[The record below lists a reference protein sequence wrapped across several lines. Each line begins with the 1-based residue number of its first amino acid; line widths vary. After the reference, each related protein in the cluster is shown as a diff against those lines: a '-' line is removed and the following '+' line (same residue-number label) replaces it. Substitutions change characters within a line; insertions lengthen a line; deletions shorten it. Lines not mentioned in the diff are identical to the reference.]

1 LVYFDHNRRRSADTD
16 TEESVMPLLNIVPP
30 DEAQGVVAEN
40 YSLFLKMAG
49 MVPAPF
55 QMMSVSPA
63 LQSMV
68 KGQIQYYFGHPTLN
82 PALLAMIRLL
92 VAEQNNYHYCVSLNT
107 GVLKQFGIADD
118 DQVMAMM
125 ADPGKAPLSDKDRAM
140 LSFVLKAVKTPQAVE
155 AADVEG
161 LRALGW
167 TDADILDA
175 TAHGVNMVS
184 TGIMFKAFKMDEAE
198 AC

>member
-1 LVYFDHNRRRSADTD
+1 
-16 TEESVMPLLNIVPP
+16 MPLLEVVAP
-30 DEAQGVVAEN
+30 DKAQGVVAEN
-40 YSLFLKMAG
+40 YAPFLKMAG

-55 QMMSVSPA
+55 QMMSASPA
-63 LQSMV
+63 LQSLV
-68 KGQIQYYFGHPTLN
+68 KGQIQYFMAHPTLN

-92 VAEQNNYHYCVSLNT
+92 VAEQNDYHYCVSLNT
-107 GVLKQFGIADD
+107 GILKQFGIADD

-125 ADPGKAPLSDKDRAM
+125 ADPNKAPLSDKDRAM
-140 LSFVLKAVKTPQAVE
+140 LGFVLKAVKTPQAIE
-155 AADVEG
+155 AADVEA

-175 TAHGVNMVS
+175 TSHGVNMVS
-184 TGIMFKAFKMDEAE
+184 AGIMFKAFKMDEAE